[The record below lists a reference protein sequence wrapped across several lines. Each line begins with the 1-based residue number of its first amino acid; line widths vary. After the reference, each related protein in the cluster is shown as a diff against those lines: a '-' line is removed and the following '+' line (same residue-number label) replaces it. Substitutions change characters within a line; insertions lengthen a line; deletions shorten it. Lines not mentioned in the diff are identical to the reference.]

1 MIVLMKIGQGELG
14 MSYGEEHQA
23 GAIKRV
29 DPRAIGGES
38 KDHECGGGLGDA
50 DEESPSRELEDA
62 GS

>member
-1 MIVLMKIGQGELG
+1 MIVLMKIRQGELG
-14 MSYGEEHQA
+14 ISDGEEHQV
-23 GAIKRV
+23 AIEGVDRRV
-29 DPRAIGGES
+29 IGGES